1 VGVVVNNAIVLL
13 DLVESE
19 RARGVAIGP
28 ALAEAVRVRTR
39 PILLTSGTTVA
50 GLMPLALSDT
60 TLWPPLAWTMISGL
74 GASTLL
80 TLLVVPRA
88 VPGALPLRVAALGGP
103 SP

>member
-1 VGVVVNNAIVLL
+1 VVVNNAIVLL

-28 ALAEAVRVRTR
+28 ALAEAVRMRTR
-39 PILLTSGTTVA
+39 PI
-50 GLMPLALSDT
+50 LMPLALSDT

-80 TLLVVPRA
+80 TLLVVPA
-88 VPGALPLRVAALGGP
+88 PYRVLFRGG
-103 SP
+103 